1 MFSRVF
7 ALPEWLPLKRLL
19 AAGSYMAIGS
29 NKRLL
34 LELDKHRSDVNRK
47 TINSCIEDLN
57 LEKLK
62 PIVEMVAKSRAAYLC
77 ELMKVSANQADTGP
91 SAEQIEQL
99 RTRRLEFSELVD
111 ATNAL
116 EVVIERGY
124 LDIIEAESN

>member
-1 MFSRVF
+1 
-7 ALPEWLPLKRLL
+7 
-19 AAGSYMAIGS
+19 MAIGS